1 MGVTGKIDCKT
12 RCLAVQIKV
21 VRGVLARKS
30 SNETISAETGF
41 VPLTA
46 GVYRVGSEVE
56 GRLEVLREEKPTVY
70 LPLEK
75 LAEYEAS
82 GEIVVLR

>member
-1 MGVTGKIDCKT
+1 M
-12 RCLAVQIKV
+12 QIKV

-30 SNETISAETGF
+30 SNETTSAETGF

-46 GVYRVGSEVE
+46 GIYRVGSEVE
-56 GRLEVLREEKPTVY
+56 GRLEVLREEKPTVF

>member
-1 MGVTGKIDCKT
+1 M
-12 RCLAVQIKV
+12 QIKI

-30 SNETISAETGF
+30 SNETTSAETGF

>member
-1 MGVTGKIDCKT
+1 LAAK
-12 RCLAVQIKV
+12 RECLAVQIKV

-30 SNETISAETGF
+30 SNETTSAETGF

-46 GVYRVGSEVE
+46 GIYRVGSEVE
-56 GRLEVLREEKPTVY
+56 GRLEVLREEKPTVF

>member
-1 MGVTGKIDCKT
+1 
-12 RCLAVQIKV
+12 VQIKV

-30 SNETISAETGF
+30 SNETTSAETGF

>member
-1 MGVTGKIDCKT
+1 
-12 RCLAVQIKV
+12 VQIKV
-21 VRGVLARKS
+21 VRGLLARKS
-30 SNETISAETGF
+30 SNETTSAETGF

>member
-1 MGVTGKIDCKT
+1 M
-12 RCLAVQIKV
+12 QIKV

-30 SNETISAETGF
+30 SNETTSAETGF

-82 GEIVVLR
+82 GEIEVHR

>member
-1 MGVTGKIDCKT
+1 
-12 RCLAVQIKV
+12 
-21 VRGVLARKS
+21 
-30 SNETISAETGF
+30 
-41 VPLTA
+41 
-46 GVYRVGSEVE
+46 VGSEVE

>member
-1 MGVTGKIDCKT
+1 LAAK
-12 RCLAVQIKV
+12 RECLAVQIKV

-30 SNETISAETGF
+30 SNETTSAETGF
-41 VPLTA
+41 MPLTA

-75 LAEYEAS
+75 LAEYEAT

>member
-1 MGVTGKIDCKT
+1 M
-12 RCLAVQIKV
+12 QIKV

-30 SNETISAETGF
+30 SNETTSAETGF

-82 GEIVVLR
+82 EEIVVLR